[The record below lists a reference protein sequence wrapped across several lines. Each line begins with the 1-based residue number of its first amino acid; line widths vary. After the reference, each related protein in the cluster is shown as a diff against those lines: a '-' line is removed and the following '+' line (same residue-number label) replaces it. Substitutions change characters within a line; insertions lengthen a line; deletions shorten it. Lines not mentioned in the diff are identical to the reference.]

1 VFGSHLSISGS
12 MADALREAALLRLDC
27 VQVFTKNQQQWRVA
41 ELDAGAVDE
50 WLGVAERMGWLERGG
65 AGGDKG
71 AARVGT
77 PTRLVSHASYLANLA
92 SPDDSLYAA
101 SVDLMRTEIQRAA
114 RLGIGCVVFHP
125 GAHTTGARPDGVRR
139 IIDAC
144 VRLLEMPLPGD
155 AMSRPVLC
163 LENVAGAGTTIGG
176 AMEEL
181 AQIRRAVVDA
191 GGEAGRIGFCIDTCH
206 AHVYGEDLSTAA
218 GARAFVMKME
228 ATIGLSN
235 VRVLHVND
243 AKPPAGSRLDRHE
256 HIGSGTIGR
265 DGFAAFFASFI
276 GAQRAAGLPSVP
288 MILETAK
295 GRGQDGRL
303 FDELNAALVR
313 SLLPGSPPAPM
324 YDPSIA
330 AAMRRPPTGC
340 APTPAKRRAPA
351 KRGGA
356 PGKTGANPAS
366 PGSRPAKQKTAPP
379 RKRTAPAKQ
388 NTKSKPTRRPPHK

>member
-1 VFGSHLSISGS
+1 

-41 ELDAGAVDE
+41 ELDAAAVDE
-50 WLGVAERMGWLERGG
+50 WLGVAEAMGWMERASARAG
-65 AGGDKG
+65 APV
-71 AARVGT
+71 RM
-77 PTRLVSHASYLANLA
+77 VSHASYLANLA
-92 SPDDSLYAA
+92 SPDDELYAA
-101 SVDLMRTEIQRAA
+101 SVGLMRTEMQRAA

-125 GAHTTGARPDGVRR
+125 GAHTTGSRPEGVRR
-139 IIDAC
+139 IIEAC
-144 VRLLEMPLPGD
+144 VRLLDEPLPGD

-181 AQIRRAVVDA
+181 AGIRGAIVDA
-191 GGEAGRIGFCIDTCH
+191 GGDADRIGFCIDTCH
-206 AHVYGEDLSTAA
+206 AHVFGEDLSTAA

-228 ATIGLSN
+228 LTIGLSN

-256 HIGSGTIGR
+256 HIGRGTIGR
-265 DGFAAFFASFI
+265 DGFAALFASFM
-276 GAQRAAGLPSVP
+276 GALSAAHLPPIP

-303 FDELNAALVR
+303 FDEINAALVR
-313 SLLPGSPPAPM
+313 SLLPGNPPAPM
-324 YDPSIA
+324 YEASIA

-340 APTPAKRRAPA
+340 APTPAKRRPPA

-356 PGKTGANPAS
+356 PAK
-366 PGSRPAKQKTAPP
+366 PGEAPNKPGTKPAKKKTAPP
-379 RKRTAPAKQ
+379 KKKTAPAKP
-388 NTKSKPTRRPPHK
+388 NAKSKPTRRPPKK